1 MISLISLTLFLLL
14 SLLFS
19 LFYFV
24 FTAFNFANLNFCII
38 NISVPLS
45 KIMEE
50 MPTPYCIRLLQ
61 IFCDLSPSSNWDI
74 TKKSSLDKNGGG
86 HYTKLTKVF
95 GLPLLW
101 TFLTVFGPFCTIIRK

>member
-38 NISVPLS
+38 NISVPL
-45 KIMEE
+45 
-50 MPTPYCIRLLQ
+50 LQ

-86 HYTKLTKVF
+86 HYAKQTKVF

>member
-19 LFYFV
+19 LFYSV

-38 NISVPLS
+38 NISVP
-45 KIMEE
+45 
-50 MPTPYCIRLLQ
+50 LLQ

-86 HYTKLTKVF
+86 HYAKLTKVF

>member
-38 NISVPLS
+38 NISVPL
-45 KIMEE
+45 
-50 MPTPYCIRLLQ
+50 LQ

-86 HYTKLTKVF
+86 HYAKLTKVF